1 MLSLANETTVVGD
14 VSGTLLDFIAHWVQ
28 TPSDYEF
35 IIAKTI
41 SKDWAKKHMPVLS
54 RHGHDPTRY
63 TVFNPWAC
71 EVPVPMIPQ
80 DKRDEQDDHIL
91 YTKFNIGQPVG
102 KIVLCHLMCGQEIE
116 NRQGKL
122 YIRLICKGCGSRCSI
137 GQFKTDR
144 TMVLGRRELVAVKY
158 PQDQHPAE
166 WKLPKEGNPKVSSLR
181 LSATQPT
188 MKRSKSLLSV
198 APNTMARSISLPTPS
213 TSTAQSSSPLYIRIP
228 SRASAQLISPG
239 KHRTT
244 ATSPPSPEELP
255 EPRKRTLYEMHG
267 VWPKKKKK

>member
-158 PQDQHPAE
+158 PQDLH
-166 WKLPKEGNPKVSSLR
+166 
-181 LSATQPT
+181 
-188 MKRSKSLLSV
+188 
-198 APNTMARSISLPTPS
+198 IF
-213 TSTAQSSSPLYIRIP
+213 
-228 SRASAQLISPG
+228 
-239 KHRTT
+239 
-244 ATSPPSPEELP
+244 LP
-255 EPRKRTLYEMHG
+255 ESAPLWSVGKSYLHSIPRR
-267 VWPKKKKK
+267 